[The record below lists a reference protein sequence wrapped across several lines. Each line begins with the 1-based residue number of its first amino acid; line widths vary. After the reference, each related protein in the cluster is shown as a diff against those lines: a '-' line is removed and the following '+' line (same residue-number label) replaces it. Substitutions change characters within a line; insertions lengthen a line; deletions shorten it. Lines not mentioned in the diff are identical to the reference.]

1 MKRIISIFFALVIM
15 MTAFAG
21 LTANA
26 AETDRWSGYTKIAS
40 ASDLLKMKNSD
51 GKFYLA
57 KDIDLKSYGEWN
69 EKITFS
75 GTLDGN
81 GYCIKNLT
89 STRYG
94 LFYALSGATVRD
106 LGLTDVKISS
116 SDKHVGALTRK
127 CLNTKAEN
135 CYVTGSV
142 ESTASDGVAAGL
154 IGFGYNNG
162 GNALTNCVNMAD
174 ITGFEAC
181 GLACSDPTDTFTNC
195 VNYGKVSGV
204 KYAGGICCELGA
216 EMISCFGLGA
226 VTVSDDSG
234 ISGALAGKAADSG
247 VISGCATNAST
258 AVGRASSK
266 CTIQA
271 DTGIAKSKFK
281 KSSMYKDFDFGKTW
295 VMSGKVNSGYPVL
308 AIMLK
313 NYSGSKPTASKPA
326 GSYKNSV
333 KVELTTDIEGGV
345 IRYTTNGKTPTAS
358 SKEYTKPLAIKKST
372 TVKAAVFVDG
382 VMAKVVT
389 LKYTI
394 TK

>member
-1 MKRIISIFFALVIM
+1 M

-21 LTANA
+21 LSANA
-26 AETDRWSGYTKIAS
+26 VETDKWKGYTKIAS
-40 ASDLLKMKNSD
+40 AADLLKMKNSD
-51 GKFYLA
+51 GKFYLT
-57 KDIDLKSYGEWN
+57 KDIDLKGYGEWN
-69 EKITFS
+69 EWITFS

-89 STRYG
+89 STQYG

-106 LGLTDVKISS
+106 LGLTDVKIKS

-127 CLNTKAEN
+127 CLNTKVEN
-135 CYVTGSV
+135 CYVTGFV
-142 ESTASDGVAAGL
+142 ESTDPNGVAAGL

-181 GLACSDPTDTFTNC
+181 GLACSDTTDTFTGC
-195 VNYGKVSGV
+195 VNYGKISGG

-226 VTVSDDSG
+226 VSVSDDSG
-234 ISGALAGKAADSG
+234 ISGGLAGKAADSG
-247 VISGCATNAST
+247 VMSGCATSSPT

-271 DTGIAKSKFK
+271 DTGVAKSKFK
-281 KSSMYKDFDFGKTW
+281 KSSMYKELDLGKTW
-295 VMSGKVNSGYPVL
+295 VIGKKVNGGCPVL

-313 NYSGSKPTASKPA
+313 NYNGSKPTASKPA

-358 SKEYTKPLAIKKST
+358 SKEYTKPLTIKKNT
-372 TVKAAVFVDG
+372 TVKAAVFVNG